1 MTRST
6 RWQTAEV
13 LLFATVVSLSQLV
26 LSAGLTWLERA
37 IDAASNSTPV
47 TPLGVTSRAPPV
59 TPRPT
64 LAAPRDGRE
73 PSTGAPRRVTLD
85 LEPAAEALPRYRREG
100 PRVALDDSGR
110 AVLSRVDSTLAALGL
125 RSGDRLL
132 DINGL
137 PLMGP
142 NDVLRAYA
150 EVRRA
155 PRLSLGIERGGAR
168 VELLYHFH

>member
-6 RWQTAEV
+6 RWQTVEV

-26 LSAGLTWLERA
+26 LSAGLTWLERT
-37 IDAASNSTPV
+37 IDAASSATPV

-59 TPRPT
+59 APRPS
-64 LAAPRDGRE
+64 LVAPRGSQE
-73 PSTGAPRRVTLD
+73 PRPGAPRRVTLE
-85 LEPAAEALPRYRREG
+85 LEPAAEAQPRYRREA

-110 AVLSRVDSTLAALGL
+110 AVLSRVDGTLAALGL

-132 DINGL
+132 DINGI
-137 PLMGP
+137 PLVGP
-142 NDVLRAYA
+142 NDALRAYS